1 MDPQFTVHWARSTS
15 SWEKCP
21 IHLCVPSIW
30 CWQMSPEEW
39 QGVLLHKLNEEGE
52 TKEDGKMKKVRERRN
67 APLSCHPPV
76 SRD

>member
-1 MDPQFTVHWARSTS
+1 
-15 SWEKCP
+15 
-21 IHLCVPSIW
+21 
-30 CWQMSPEEW
+30 MSPEEW